1 MANPFSKILSDSL
14 AVFKKSSTDSVVGI
28 DIGSSAIKVVQLKK
42 KGAKAVLET
51 YGALSLGP
59 YLEGGVVGQ
68 TTNLPIEKVAQALTD
83 VMREA
88 GITTKQGAVSIP
100 ASASLVFLIEL
111 PAVIDESQLASIIP
125 TEARKYIPVPIS
137 EVSLDWWPIPKK
149 DSALDGA
156 VGPDGKPIKESPKT
170 EVLVAA
176 IHNDTIQKY
185 RDIIA
190 KTNLSVDFF
199 EIELFSSIRSSFGR
213 ELSTVLII
221 DMGALKTKLSII
233 EYGIVRKFHSIDRG
247 SQDITNALSKSLGVT
262 FLQAEQMK
270 REFGMFGNQKD
281 QSMPEIISL
290 SVDYIL
296 SETNSAILNYERQY
310 GKTISKVILTG
321 GGVLLK
327 GFKERATEQLRSEVV
342 MAKPFDKVE
351 APAFLDNVLETAG
364 PEFAVA
370 AGLALRRLQES
381 A

>member
-1 MANPFSKILSDSL
+1 MTNPFSKILQDGLSMFSS
-14 AVFKKSSTDSVVGI
+14 KSGGSVVGI

-59 YLEGGVVGQ
+59 YVDGGVVGQ
-68 TTNLPIEKVAQALTD
+68 TTNLPIEKIALALTD

-88 GITTKQGAVSIP
+88 GITTKDAAIAIP

-111 PAVIDESQLASIIP
+111 PAIIDEKQLATIIP

-137 EVSLDWWPIPKK
+137 EVSLDYWPIPKR
-149 DSALDGA
+149 DSALDGT
-156 VGPDGKPIKESPKT
+156 VGSDGKLIKESPKT

-176 IHNDTIQKY
+176 IHNDTITKY
-185 RDIIA
+185 REIVS
-190 KTNLSVDFF
+190 KTNFSASFF

-213 ELSTVLII
+213 ELSTVLIL
-221 DMGALKTKLSII
+221 DLGALKTKLSII
-233 EYGIVRKFHSIDRG
+233 EYGVVRKFHSIDRG
-247 SQDITNALSKSLGVT
+247 SQDITNSLSKSLGLP

-270 REFGMFGNQKD
+270 REFGLFGNTKD
-281 QSMPEIISL
+281 PNIPEIIL
-290 SVDYIL
+290 LQVDYIL
-296 SETNSAILNYERQY
+296 SETNSVILNYEKQY

-327 GFKERATEQLRSEVV
+327 GFKERAAEQLRSEVV
-342 MAKPFDKVE
+342 LAHPFDKVE
-351 APAFLDNVLETAG
+351 APAFLDAVLESAG

-370 AGLALRRLQES
+370 AGLALRKLQES

>member
-1 MANPFSKILSDSL
+1 MANTFSKILNDGL
-14 AVFKKSSTDSVVGI
+14 AIFKKTSNESVVGI

-68 TTNLPIEKVAQALTD
+68 TTNLPIEKIAQGLTD

-156 VGPDGKPIKESPKT
+156 VGPDGKPLKEAAKT

-270 REFGMFGNQKD
+270 RDFGMLGNQKD
-281 QSMPEIISL
+281 PSMPEIISL

-342 MAKPFDKVE
+342 MARPFDKVE
-351 APAFLDNVLETAG
+351 A
-364 PEFAVA
+364 
-370 AGLALRRLQES
+370 QCS
-381 A
+381 